1 MPGTVPLPAAA
12 VSVDRLARCLVLGVL
27 LDELTT
33 HFGGYDLVAH
43 WTQGEFHHDVVLRVP
58 DPPVAVATMPTDI
71 PIAATLPGIPHAFPG
86 TSPPF
91 PGTSPPF
98 PGTSPPLPGPI
109 LVVATNCNGGVKEV
123 LCFRDV
129 PDRRALWH
137 HRCPAIDAFDGELAP
152 ILARAT
158 TEHWFDPCELL
169 APDARSEL
177 LPEHRRRQEGG
188 GWEHAPPA
196 GRCPR

>member
-12 VSVDRLARCLVLGVL
+12 VSVDHLARCLVLGVL

-43 WTQGEFHHDVVLRVP
+43 WTQGEFHHDLVLRVS
-58 DPPVAVATMPTDI
+58 DPPVAVSTLPTNI
-71 PIAATLPGIPHAFPG
+71 PIARALPGIPAAL
-86 TSPPF
+86 S
-91 PGTSPPF
+91 
-98 PGTSPPLPGPI
+98 GTSPPLPGPI
-109 LVVATNCNGGVKEV
+109 LVVATNCNGGIKEV

-137 HRCPAIDAFDGELAP
+137 HRCRAIDAFDGELAP